1 LPRRVQISFQNFRQK
16 LFELRSKNT
25 AKDFLLLSL
34 IMSPVQNKIYL
45 VIFSLI
51 LITSFFAIFKL
62 IQQNKLYSQS
72 ISKPII
78 APLETQKINWERA
91 EQLMSECQIK
101 SVFQKHD
108 LSVTMR
114 GHDNQ
119 IYGTTQNKID
129 DIFKLAKKYQG
140 PCDIIQMISE

>member
-1 LPRRVQISFQNFRQK
+1 
-16 LFELRSKNT
+16 
-25 AKDFLLLSL
+25 
-34 IMSPVQNKIYL
+34 MSPVQNKIYL